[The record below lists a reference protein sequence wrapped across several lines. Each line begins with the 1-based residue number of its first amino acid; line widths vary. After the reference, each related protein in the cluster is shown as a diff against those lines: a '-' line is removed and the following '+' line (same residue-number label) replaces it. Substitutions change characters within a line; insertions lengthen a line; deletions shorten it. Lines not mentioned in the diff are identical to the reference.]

1 MEMGGKR
8 MLKARIVSVQHAL
21 KAAVLWNLVNLP
33 SQTFRSMV
41 SPGFDNVGGPPD
53 QPCRQSSTR
62 LRRPE
67 HAEPL
72 SEDTP

>member
-1 MEMGGKR
+1 
-8 MLKARIVSVQHAL
+8 MLKARIVSVQQVL
-21 KAAVLWNLVNLP
+21 KAAVLWNLVDLP

-62 LRRPE
+62 LRRHKLADP
-67 HAEPL
+67 
-72 SEDTP
+72 